1 MILDDI
7 IAKKRVYLDNIKEFV
22 SEAEV
27 REHAQRLTRLP
38 FELAKALK
46 REELS
51 IIAEI
56 KKASPSRGVIR
67 RDFHP
72 GELAYQ
78 YSNCDVQ
85 VLSVLTETDYFQ
97 GGPYCLQEARKISHL
112 PLLRKDFIIDE
123 YQIYEAYILGAD
135 AILLIAAVL
144 DDETLARFRALAE
157 RLGLSCLLEVHD
169 EEELKRALAL
179 DFPVI
184 GINNRNLYTFEENLK
199 TTAKL
204 AEKIPSDKVIVSE
217 SGMKTAEE
225 VALVRSYGVDA
236 VLIGEMFMREAD
248 IGQAVRNL
256 RSALV

>member
-7 IAKKRVYLDNIKEFV
+7 IAKKRIYLDNIKEFV
-22 SEAEV
+22 TEKEV
-27 REHAQRLTRLP
+27 REHAERLTRRP
-38 FELAKALK
+38 AELDKALK
-46 REELS
+46 RNELS

-112 PLLRKDFIIDE
+112 PLLRKDFIIEE

-144 DDETLARFRALAE
+144 DDKTLDHFRDVAGQ
-157 RLGLSCLLEVHD
+157 LGMSCLLEVHD
-169 EEELKRALAL
+169 GEELKRALAL
-179 DFPVI
+179 DFPII

-199 TTAKL
+199 TTALL
-204 AEKIPSDKVIVSE
+204 AEKIPANKVIVSE
-217 SGMKTAEE
+217 SGMKTAAD
-225 VALVRSYGVDA
+225 VSTVRGYGADA
-236 VLIGEMFMREAD
+236 VLIGEMFMRAPD
-248 IGQAVRNL
+248 IGQAIRDL
-256 RSALV
+256 RGSL